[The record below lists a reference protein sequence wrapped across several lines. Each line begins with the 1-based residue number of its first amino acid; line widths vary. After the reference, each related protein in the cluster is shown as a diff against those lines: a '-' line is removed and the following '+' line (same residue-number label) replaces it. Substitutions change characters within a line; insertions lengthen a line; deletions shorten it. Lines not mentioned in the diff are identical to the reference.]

1 MNIMHWRGM
10 IIHLV
15 FILGIIYSGCNSNN
29 QTGRE
34 SSEAMNLV
42 DDSGMKQGSW
52 QIYEDTVLVA
62 RGSYTDD
69 KPEGLWTYW
78 YKNGQMKEEGHFEA
92 GVKYG
97 IWVEWYQDGQIMWK
111 GEWKNG
117 TRQIEYSGAKPEL
130 LFIGPDHS
138 DHVLAADSLYR
149 LKIRVQNIPA
159 SNLFV
164 EVSSG
169 VINKIEDSD
178 LFILETSSDS
188 MFTMAIGFMPDLNFM
203 DFRNLVSEMDFKLK

>member
-1 MNIMHWRGM
+1 M
-10 IIHLV
+10 IIHLI
-15 FILGIIYSGCNSNN
+15 FIMGVISFGCNSNN
-29 QTGRE
+29 QAGSE
-34 SSEAMNLV
+34 SSEGVNQV
-42 DDSGMKQGSW
+42 DDSGMKQGPW
-52 QIYEDTVLVA
+52 KIYEDTILIA
-62 RGSYTDD
+62 RGSYSDNM
-69 KPEGLWTYW
+69 PEGLWTYW

-92 GVKYG
+92 GAKNG
-97 IWVEWYQDGQIMWK
+97 MWVEWYQDGQIMWK

-117 TRQIEYSGAKPEL
+117 TRQIENTGARAEL
-130 LFIGPDHS
+130 LFTGADHS
-138 DHVLAADSLYR
+138 DHVLAMDSLYH

-169 VINKIEDSD
+169 AITKVEDSD

-203 DFRNLVSEMDFKLK
+203 DFRNLVSEIDFKLR